1 MIRCGV
7 DLVDITRLGPLV
19 TKQRFL
25 ERVFGLQ
32 ELEELQKR
40 GMPLQSAAGS
50 FAAKEAFLKLFE
62 RGIFSIPLREIQV
75 LHRSN
80 GAPYY
85 MLSGMAAQ
93 VADGME
99 LALSITHTGTQ
110 AAAVAVAQEV
120 QS

>member
-7 DLVDITRLGPLV
+7 DLVDIARMGPLIA
-19 TKQRFL
+19 KQRFL
-25 ERVFGLQ
+25 ERVFGLR

-40 GMPLQSAAGS
+40 GMPLQSVAGS

-75 LHRSN
+75 LHRPT

-85 MLSGMAAQ
+85 ALSGIAAEA
-93 VADGME
+93 ADGME
-99 LALSITHTGTQ
+99 LSLSITHTDTQ
-110 AAAVAVAQEV
+110 AAALAVAQEV
-120 QS
+120 R